1 MNWTGRII
9 AIVLTIVFAGFLANL
24 ISKLVVQGL
33 HTWTGWITNVLSG
46 SAGWKENGYIG
57 RVFDCYHITNQVYH
71 ETKWVGHD
79 LKWVPAH
86 LSLLNIVKG

>member
-33 HTWTGWITNVLSG
+33 HTWTEWITSVLSG
-46 SAGWKENGYIG
+46 GAGLEGMVKLGVYLIVITLLIRFITRRNG
-57 RVFDCYHITNQVYH
+57 
-71 ETKWVGHD
+71 
-79 LKWVPAH
+79 
-86 LSLLNIVKG
+86 